1 VISRVAVSAIA
12 VLALALG
19 VGLTGCSGAEE
30 NDTSPRSSS
39 VQSSRLL
46 NFTAKTIDGTD
57 FAGSNLA
64 GKKAVLWFWAP
75 WCPTCQKEA
84 PDLQKAATAHP
95 DVTFVGVAAQ
105 DQVSAMR
112 DFVTK
117 YDLTFVQLADT
128 DAKVWALYDVTHQP
142 AFAFL
147 GADGQAEVVKSPL
160 SGTELDKKIAQ
171 LH

>member
-1 VISRVAVSAIA
+1 MA
-12 VLALALG
+12 VLALAIG
-19 VGLTGCSGAEE
+19 VGLTGCSGAEKNE
-30 NDTSPRSSS
+30 TSSGSSQA
-39 VQSSRLL
+39 QSSRLL
-46 NFTAKTIDGTD
+46 NFNAKTIDGAD
-57 FAGSNLA
+57 FAGGSLT

-84 PDLQKAATAHP
+84 PDLQKAAIAHP

-117 YDLTFVQLADT
+117 YGLSFVQLADT

-147 GADGQAEVVKSPL
+147 GSEGSAEVIKSPL
-160 SGTELDKKIAQ
+160 SGPDLDKRIGQ

>member
-1 VISRVAVSAIA
+1 MA

-19 VGLTGCSGAEE
+19 VGLTGCSGAEKNE
-30 NDTSPRSSS
+30 TSSGSSQA
-39 VQSSRLL
+39 QSSRLL
-46 NFTAKTIDGTD
+46 NFNAKTIDGAD
-57 FAGSNLA
+57 FAGGSLT

-84 PDLQKAATAHP
+84 PDLQKAAIAHP

-117 YDLTFVQLADT
+117 YGLTFVQLADT

-147 GADGQAEVVKSPL
+147 GSEGSAEVIKSPL
-160 SGTELDKKIAQ
+160 SGPELDKRIGQ

>member
-1 VISRVAVSAIA
+1 MA
-12 VLALALG
+12 VLALTLG
-19 VGLTGCSGAEE
+19 VGLSGCSGA
-30 NDTSPRSSS
+30 DKGTTSSIR
-39 VQSSRLL
+39 SSRLL
-46 NFTAKTIDGTD
+46 DFSAQTIDGTD
-57 FAGSNLA
+57 FAGSSLA

-105 DQVSAMR
+105 DQVPAMR
-112 DFVTK
+112 DFVNK
-117 YDLTFVQLADT
+117 YGLTFTQLADT
-128 DAKVWALYDVTHQP
+128 DAQVWALYDVTHQP

-147 GADGQAEVVKSPL
+147 GSEGKAEVIKSPL
-160 SGTELDKKIAQ
+160 SGPDLDKKIGQ

>member
-1 VISRVAVSAIA
+1 MA

-19 VGLTGCSGAEE
+19 VGLAGCSGAEKNE
-30 NDTSPRSSS
+30 TSSDSS
-39 VQSSRLL
+39 QAPSSRLL
-46 NFTAKTIDGTD
+46 NFNAKTIDGAD
-57 FAGSNLA
+57 FAGGSLT

-84 PDLQKAATAHP
+84 PDLQKAAIAHP

-117 YDLTFVQLADT
+117 YGLTFVQLADT

-147 GADGQAEVVKSPL
+147 GSEGTAEVVKSPL
-160 SGTELDKKIAQ
+160 SGPELDKRIGQ
-171 LH
+171 LR

>member
-1 VISRVAVSAIA
+1 MA
-12 VLALALG
+12 VLALAIG
-19 VGLTGCSGAEE
+19 VGLTGCSGAEKNE
-30 NDTSPRSSS
+30 TSSGSSQA
-39 VQSSRLL
+39 QSSRLL
-46 NFTAKTIDGTD
+46 SFNAKTIDGAD
-57 FAGSNLA
+57 FAGGSLT

-84 PDLQKAATAHP
+84 PDLQKAAIAHP

-117 YDLTFVQLADT
+117 YGLSFVQLADT

-147 GADGQAEVVKSPL
+147 GSEGSAEVIKSPL
-160 SGTELDKKIAQ
+160 SGPELDKRIGQ

>member
-1 VISRVAVSAIA
+1 MAA
-12 VLALALG
+12 LALALALS
-19 VGLTGCSGAEE
+19 VGLSGCSGTDEKGEA
-30 NDTSPRSSS
+30 SSAP
-39 VQSSRLL
+39 SSRLL
-46 NFTAKTIDGTD
+46 NFTAQTIDGAD
-57 FAGSNLA
+57 FAGSGLA

-105 DQVSAMR
+105 DQVPAMR

-117 YDLTFVQLADT
+117 YGLTFIQLADT

-147 GADGQAEVVKSPL
+147 GSEGKAEVVKSPL
-160 SGTELDKKIAQ
+160 SGPELDKKIGQ

>member
-1 VISRVAVSAIA
+1 MA

-19 VGLTGCSGAEE
+19 VGLTGCSGAEKNE
-30 NDTSPRSSS
+30 TSSGSSQA
-39 VQSSRLL
+39 QSSRLL
-46 NFTAKTIDGTD
+46 NFNAKTIDGAD
-57 FAGSNLA
+57 FAGGSLT

-84 PDLQKAATAHP
+84 PDLQKAAIAHP

-117 YDLTFVQLADT
+117 YGLTFVQLADT

-147 GADGQAEVVKSPL
+147 GSEGSAEVIKSPL
-160 SGTELDKKIAQ
+160 SGPELDKSIGQ

>member
-1 VISRVAVSAIA
+1 MA

-19 VGLTGCSGAEE
+19 VGLTGCSGAEKNE
-30 NDTSPRSSS
+30 TSSGSSQA
-39 VQSSRLL
+39 QSSRLL
-46 NFTAKTIDGTD
+46 NFNAKTIDGAD
-57 FAGSNLA
+57 FAGGSLT

-84 PDLQKAATAHP
+84 PDLQKAAIAHP

-117 YDLTFVQLADT
+117 YGLSFVQLADT

-147 GADGQAEVVKSPL
+147 GSEGSAEVIKSPL
-160 SGTELDKKIAQ
+160 SGPDLDKRIGQ

>member
-1 VISRVAVSAIA
+1 MA
-12 VLALALG
+12 VLGLTLG
-19 VGLTGCSGAEE
+19 VGLAGCSGTE
-30 NDTSPRSSS
+30 NKETASA
-39 VQSSRLL
+39 QSSRLL
-46 NFTAKTIDGTD
+46 NFTAKTIDGAD
-57 FAGSNLA
+57 FAGSSLA

-95 DVTFVGVAAQ
+95 KVTFVGVAAQ
-105 DQVSAMR
+105 DQVPAMR
-112 DFVTK
+112 DFVSK
-117 YDLTFVQLADT
+117 YGLTFTQLADS

-147 GADGQAEVVKSPL
+147 GSEGKAEVVKSPL
-160 SGTELDKKIAQ
+160 SGQELDNKIGQ

>member
-1 VISRVAVSAIA
+1 MLSRVAVSAIA
-12 VLALALG
+12 AVALALA
-19 VGLTGCSGAEE
+19 GCSGADRNE
-30 NDTSPRSSS
+30 TSAGSSS

-46 NFTAKTIDGTD
+46 NFTAKTIDGAD
-57 FAGSNLA
+57 FAGSSLT

-84 PDLQKAATAHP
+84 PDLQKAVIAHP

-117 YDLTFVQLADT
+117 YGLTFIQLADS

-147 GADGQAEVVKSPL
+147 GSKGKAEVVKSPL
-160 SGTELDKKIAQ
+160 SGPELDKRIRQ
-171 LH
+171 LG

>member
-1 VISRVAVSAIA
+1 MISRVTVSIMA
-12 VLALALG
+12 VLALTLS
-19 VGLTGCSGAEE
+19 VGLSGCSGTEKGE
-30 NDTSPRSSS
+30 TSSAP
-39 VQSSRLL
+39 SSRLL
-46 NFTAKTIDGTD
+46 NFTAQTIDGAD
-57 FAGSNLA
+57 FAGSSLA

-75 WCPTCQKEA
+75 WCPTCKKEA
-84 PDLQKAATAHP
+84 PDLQKATTAHP

-105 DQVSAMR
+105 DQVPAMR

-117 YDLTFVQLADT
+117 YGLTFIQLADT

-147 GADGQAEVVKSPL
+147 GSEGKAEVVKSPL
-160 SGTELDKKIAQ
+160 SGPELDKKIRQ

>member
-1 VISRVAVSAIA
+1 MAA
-12 VLALALG
+12 LALALG
-19 VGLTGCSGAEE
+19 VGLTGCSGAEKNE
-30 NDTSPRSSS
+30 TSSGSSQA
-39 VQSSRLL
+39 QSSRLL
-46 NFTAKTIDGTD
+46 NFSAKTIDGAD
-57 FAGSNLA
+57 FAGGSLT

-84 PDLQKAATAHP
+84 PDLQKAAIAHP

-117 YDLTFVQLADT
+117 YGLTFVQLADT

-147 GADGQAEVVKSPL
+147 GSEGSAEVIKSPL
-160 SGTELDKKIAQ
+160 SGPELDKRIGQ

>member
-1 VISRVAVSAIA
+1 MA
-12 VLALALG
+12 VLALALS
-19 VGLTGCSGAEE
+19 VGLSGCSGTEKGE
-30 NDTSPRSSS
+30 TSSAP
-39 VQSSRLL
+39 SSRLL
-46 NFTAKTIDGTD
+46 NFTAQTLDGAD
-57 FAGSNLA
+57 FAGSSPA
-64 GKKAVLWFWAP
+64 GKKAVLGFWAS

-84 PDLQKAATAHP
+84 PDLQKAATAHS

-105 DQVSAMR
+105 DQVPAMR

-117 YDLTFVQLADT
+117 YGLTFIQLADT

-147 GADGQAEVVKSPL
+147 GAEGKAEVVKSPL
-160 SGTELDKKIAQ
+160 SGPELDKKIGQ

>member
-1 VISRVAVSAIA
+1 MA

-19 VGLTGCSGAEE
+19 VGLAGCSGAEKNE
-30 NDTSPRSSS
+30 TSSGSS
-39 VQSSRLL
+39 QAPSSRLL
-46 NFTAKTIDGTD
+46 NFNAKTIDGAD
-57 FAGSNLA
+57 FAGSSLT

-84 PDLQKAATAHP
+84 PDLQKAAIAHP

-117 YDLTFVQLADT
+117 YGLTFVQLADT

-147 GADGQAEVVKSPL
+147 GSEGTAEVVKSPL
-160 SGTELDKKIAQ
+160 SGPDLDKRIGQ
-171 LH
+171 LR

>member
-1 VISRVAVSAIA
+1 MV
-12 VLALALG
+12 VLALALS
-19 VGLTGCSGAEE
+19 GCSGADK
-30 NDTSPRSSS
+30 NDTPTGSSAA
-39 VQSSRLL
+39 QSSRLL
-46 NFTAKTIDGTD
+46 NFTAKTVDGAD
-57 FAGSNLA
+57 FAGNSLT

-84 PDLQKAATAHP
+84 PDVQKAAAAHP
-95 DVTFVGVAAQ
+95 DIAFVGVAAQ

-117 YDLTFVQLADT
+117 YRLTFTQLADT
-128 DAKVWALYDVTHQP
+128 DAKVWALFDVTRQP

-147 GADGQAEVVKSPL
+147 GADGKADVVKGPL
-160 SGTELDKKIAQ
+160 SGSDLDNKVGQ

>member
-12 VLALALG
+12 VLALG
-19 VGLTGCSGAEE
+19 IGLTGCSGADK
-30 NDTSPRSSS
+30 NDTSTAGSSS
-39 VQSSRLL
+39 SQSSRLL
-46 NFTAKTIDGTD
+46 NFSAKTIDGAD
-57 FAGSNLA
+57 FAGSSLT

-84 PDLQKAATAHP
+84 PDLQRAATAHP

-117 YDLTFVQLADT
+117 YGLTFVQLADT
-128 DAKVWALYDVTHQP
+128 DAAVWALYDVTHQP

-147 GADGQAEVVKSPL
+147 GSDGNAQVVKSPL
-160 SGTELDKKIAQ
+160 SGPELDKRIGQ